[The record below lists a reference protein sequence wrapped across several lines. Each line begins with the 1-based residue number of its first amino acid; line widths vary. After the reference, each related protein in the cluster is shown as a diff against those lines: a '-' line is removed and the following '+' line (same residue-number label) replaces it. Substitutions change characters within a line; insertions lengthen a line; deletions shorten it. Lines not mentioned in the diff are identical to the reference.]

1 MGSLGES
8 KRPNFLVIVADD
20 LGYSDVG
27 PFGSEI
33 PTPAL
38 DFLANTGVRLT
49 NFHTASACSPTRSML
64 FSGTDHHIAGL
75 GQMAEHM
82 PPNARDAPG
91 YEGYLN
97 FRVAAMSE
105 ILQDAGYETMMA
117 GKWHLGTTR
126 ETAPCSRGFDQSF
139 VFLSGCH
146 NHYNYEPHL
155 EDPKHSVL
163 NINAARFW
171 MRDSNF
177 IDRTRDIPSDFYSS
191 TSYSQAII
199 DQLDN
204 RDDPSKPF
212 FAYLAFTAPHWPL
225 QAPQATIATY
235 KGHYDSGPD
244 ALRAKRLAQL
254 TKLGLISPNVVAAPM
269 CTGPSEWA
277 DMTPA
282 ERADSA
288 RKMEVFAAMVDL
300 IDESIGKVLDHL
312 ESIDE
317 LDNTFILFMSDNGAE
332 GALLE
337 AMPIMGGA
345 SNMGA
350 IIDKYFDNS
359 LENIGNPDS
368 YVWYGPQWA
377 TASMAPSRGF
387 KTWITEGGIRCP
399 CIVRYPPAFGN
410 KSSEPYSSSKTSQPI
425 AQTGQHTDSF
435 ATVMDILPTILSLAE
450 VPAPDPALPFR
461 NRNTPIAPIRGT
473 SWLPHLTNKTNHF
486 HTDPK
491 EITGWELFNSRAIR
505 QGAYK
510 ALWMAAPRG
519 KDRWELYDVEKDPG
533 EVNDLAESEVEEHKR
548 VLERLVRGWE
558 AYVSETGLVL
568 DDEGWGKDVDREV
581 GMVWG
586 GR

>member
-1 MGSLGES
+1 MGSIGQA

-20 LGYSDVG
+20 LGYSDIG

-64 FSGTDHHIAGL
+64 LSGTDHHIAGL

-82 PPNARDAPG
+82 PPNAKDAPG

-97 FRVAAMSE
+97 FRVAALPE
-105 ILQDAGYETMMA
+105 VLQDSGYETMMA
-117 GKWHLGTTR
+117 GKWHLGTTQ
-126 ETAPCSRGFDQSF
+126 ETSPSARGFEKSF

-163 NINAARFW
+163 NINAAKMW

-177 IDRTRDIPSDFYSS
+177 IDRTKDIPADFYSTS
-191 TSYSQAII
+191 SYSQEII
-199 DQLDN
+199 NQLKT
-204 RDDPSKPF
+204 RDSSKPF

-225 QAPQATIATY
+225 QAPQSIIAKY
-235 KGHYDSGPD
+235 KGRYDDGPEV
-244 ALRAKRLAQL
+244 LRAKRLTQL
-254 TKLGLISPNVVAAPM
+254 AKLGIISPDVTAASM
-269 CTGPSEWA
+269 CHGPAEWSE
-277 DMTPA
+277 MTEA
-282 ERADSA
+282 ERAESA

-300 IDESIGKVLDHL
+300 IDQNIGKVLDHL
-312 ESIDE
+312 EATDE

-337 AMPIMGGA
+337 AMPIMGTA
-345 SNMGA
+345 SKMSS
-350 IIDKYFDNS
+350 ILDKYFDNS
-359 LENIGNPDS
+359 LDNIGNASS
-368 YVWYGPQWA
+368 YVWYGPAWA

-399 CIVRYPPAFGN
+399 CIVRYPPAFG
-410 KSSEPYSSSKTSQPI
+410 TSTNNQ
-425 AQTGQHTDSF
+425 ANQTVGGTAPPPQNGVHTDSF
-435 ATVMDILPTILSLAE
+435 ATVMDILPTILSLAN
-450 VPAPDPALPFR
+450 VPIPDPGKPFR
-461 NRNTPIAPIRGT
+461 GRTIAPVRGT
-473 SWLPHLTNKTNHF
+473 SWLPHLTNKATQF
-486 HTDPK
+486 HNDPE

-505 QGAYK
+505 QGPYK

-533 EVNDLAESEVEEHKR
+533 EVMDLAEDKAYGAI
-548 VLERLVRGWE
+548 LERLVGCWE
-558 AYVSETGLVL
+558 RYVSETGLV
-568 DDEGWGKDVDREV
+568 DDQIWGAEVDVEM
-581 GMVWG
+581 GEVWG